1 MLKYLTAKE
10 KSLSRDLWE
19 EAFPE
24 DSKSFDDYYYQEK
37 TRDNRI
43 LAAVEDG
50 QIQAMVQMNPYLLQ
64 AGGRRW
70 RVDYLVGV
78 ATRKEKRHQG
88 YMRRLLERMM
98 ADLREEQMPFC
109 YLMPAAEAIYRPF
122 GFTYIFRQPEW
133 ELVNED
139 GLTRRPLLGMDE
151 SRGAAE
157 NHWAD
162 EGRGAVKDSRVD
174 ENRHAGMNSGAV
186 RYESSAAAW
195 RDTAGKRRYLE
206 WLADW
211 MNRWLERRYQVFAV
225 RDDRYLLRLM
235 EEIAS
240 ENGTFDVLYDQDAMI
255 GVQATWGWT
264 DKEQRLL
271 YCEAPYVREAAEPKP
286 AIMARIITPEQFV
299 KAIHLK
305 HQAKEDEL
313 TLRLYLK
320 DPLLPE
326 NQGLWLWHLER
337 ESSWLERAGSD
348 RECASS
354 DQETECA
361 DSAWECTGSEQEKS
375 GAERSEADLRLT
387 ITELTSWL
395 FGYNVPEAAKPFED
409 KIETLKHVFLDE
421 VV

>member
-1 MLKYLTAKE
+1 MLKYLATKE
-10 KSLSRDLWE
+10 KILSRDLWE

-24 DSKSFDDYYYQEK
+24 DSKSFDDYYYREK

-50 QIQAMVQMNPYLLQ
+50 QVQAMVQMNPYLLQ

-98 ADLREEQMPFC
+98 ADMREEQMPFC

-122 GFTYIFRQPEW
+122 GFTYIFRQPGW

-139 GLTRRPLLGMDE
+139 GLTRRPLLGADE
-151 SRGAAE
+151 NKGAAE
-157 NHWAD
+157 N
-162 EGRGAVKDSRVD
+162 
-174 ENRHAGMNSGAV
+174 SGAARCATV
-186 RYESSAAAW
+186 QPVAAAW

-240 ENGTFDVLYDQDAMI
+240 ENGTFDVLYDQDVMI

-264 DKEQRLL
+264 EKEQRLL

-286 AIMARIITPEQFV
+286 AIMARIITPGQFV
-299 KAIHLK
+299 KAVHLK
-305 HQAKEDEL
+305 QQAKEDEL
-313 TLRLYLK
+313 TLRLYLE
-320 DPLLPE
+320 DPLLAE

-337 ESSWLERAGSD
+337 EGSWLERAGSE
-348 RECASS
+348 R
-354 DQETECA
+354 
-361 DSAWECTGSEQEKS
+361 ECTGSDQGNP
-375 GAERSEADLRLT
+375 GAERAEAELHLS

-395 FGYNVPEAAKPFED
+395 FGYDVPVAAKPFKD
-409 KIETLKHVFLDE
+409 RIETLKHVFLDE

>member
-1 MLKYLTAKE
+1 MLKYLAAKE
-10 KSLSRDLWE
+10 KILSRDLWE

-24 DSKSFDDYYYQEK
+24 DSKSFDDYYYREK

-50 QIQAMVQMNPYLLQ
+50 QVQAMVQMNPYLLQ

-98 ADLREEQMPFC
+98 ADMREEQMPFC

-133 ELVNED
+133 ELVDED
-139 GLTRRPLLGMDE
+139 GLTRRSLLGADE
-151 SRGAAE
+151 NKGVAESSGAARC
-157 NHWAD
+157 AT
-162 EGRGAVKDSRVD
+162 AQPV
-174 ENRHAGMNSGAV
+174 
-186 RYESSAAAW
+186 AAAW

-225 RDDRYLLRLM
+225 RDDKYLLRLM

-286 AIMARIITPEQFV
+286 AIMARIITPGQFV
-299 KAIHLK
+299 KAVHLK
-305 HQAKEDEL
+305 QQAKEDEL
-313 TLRLYLK
+313 TLRLYLE
-320 DPLLPE
+320 DPLLAE

-337 ESSWLERAGSD
+337 EGSWLERAGSE
-348 RECASS
+348 R
-354 DQETECA
+354 
-361 DSAWECTGSEQEKS
+361 ECTGSEQGKP
-375 GAERSEADLRLT
+375 GAERAEAELHLS

-395 FGYNVPEAAKPFED
+395 FGYDVPVAAKPFED
-409 KIETLKHVFLDE
+409 RIETLKHVFLDE